1 MKQQRIIFFAIVFF
15 FFFAGI
21 AVLESSNT
29 TVATAPVYVPD
40 MSHAN
45 RPMPDGVLNWN
56 STAIST
62 NLAANTAQA
71 HFLFTFTNVAV
82 RINKTLVTN
91 ITTQTYRVT
100 ASTLASPRN
109 QSASSTTRSVA
120 VTNIFWVTNSI
131 MATPVTI
138 TDVHPS
144 CGCTTAQ
151 LPRLPWTIPAGGTGQ
166 IPLTVNI
173 FGRSGTFFKSVQVAT
188 DEGMKQLLLEIA
200 VQPAAARTMTPAERT
215 RDIMAAKIDRQA
227 VFRGDCASCHVQ
239 DGEGKYGQALFQA
252 DCAICHE
259 AEHRASFVPDLHAL
273 KVPTNSDFWQTW
285 IAHGKPGS
293 FMPAFSQSD
302 GGPLSDMQIASLA
315 IYLNEAIPSKVPP
328 APQ

>member
-1 MKQQRIIFFAIVFF
+1 MNKQRTVLFAIVLFF
-15 FFFAGI
+15 LFAGI
-21 AVLESSNT
+21 PVLRSSNT
-29 TVATAPVYVPD
+29 TVATSPVYVPD
-40 MSHAN
+40 MSRAN
-45 RPMPDGVLNWN
+45 GPLPDGVLVWN
-56 STAIST
+56 STMLET
-62 NLAANTAQA
+62 NLPPNTAQA

-91 ITTQTYRVT
+91 ITTKTYRVT
-100 ASTLASPRN
+100 HGTLASPRN
-109 QSASSTTRSVA
+109 QSEAPATRAVA
-120 VTNIFWVTNSI
+120 VTNLFWVTNSI
-131 MATPVTI
+131 MAVPVTF

-151 LPRLPWTIPAGGTGQ
+151 LPRMPWTIPAGGSGQ

-173 FGRSGTFFKSVQVAT
+173 FGRSGTFFKSVQVKT
-188 DEGMKQLLLEIA
+188 DEGMKQLFLEIS

-215 RDIMAAKIDRQA
+215 RDIAAAKIDRQA

-239 DGEGKYGQALFQA
+239 DGQGKYGQALFQA

-259 AEHRASFVPDLHAL
+259 AEHRASFVADLHNL
-273 KVPTNSDFWQTW
+273 KVPTNTDFWETW

-302 GGPLSDMQIASLA
+302 GGPLTDMQIASLA
-315 IYLNEAIPSKVPP
+315 VYLNQAIPSKVPP